1 MNAMRCRLARL
12 ATLLGAVALL
22 WACNAPFIPV
32 PPPGA
37 SFTSQLVDDGAGGQ
51 KTMWVTHGLPSENA
65 ADAYFYIVNDRLQAG
80 VIVVARPDGTYD
92 SPPFDGMMDDRIRIS
107 YQSPIGE
114 NYSDSICLLL
124 TTEVDPVTGS
134 APRCPPSP

>member
-1 MNAMRCRLARL
+1 MNAMRRRLARL

-37 SFTSQLVDDGAGGQ
+37 SFTSELVDDGAGGQ
-51 KTMWVTHGLPSENA
+51 TTEWVAHGLPSENA
-65 ADAYFYIVNDRLQAG
+65 ANAYFYIFNDAEQAG

-92 SPPFDGMMDDRIRIS
+92 SPPFAGMMGDPVRIS
-107 YQSPIGE
+107 YRSPTGE

-124 TTEVDPVTGS
+124 TTVVDAVGS

>member
-1 MNAMRCRLARL
+1 MNAMRRRLARL

-51 KTMWVTHGLPSENA
+51 KTMWVTHGLPSNHA
-65 ADAYFYIVNDRLQAG
+65 ANAYFYIMNDRLGTG

-92 SPPFDGMMDDRIRIS
+92 SPAFDGVMDDRIRIS
-107 YQSPIGE
+107 YQVPVGE
-114 NYSDSICLLL
+114 TYSDSICLLL
-124 TTEVDPVTGS
+124 TTEVDAGGS
-134 APRCPPSP
+134 APLCP

>member
-1 MNAMRCRLARL
+1 MNAMRRRLGRL

-37 SFTSQLVDDGAGGQ
+37 NFTSQLVDDGAGGQ
-51 KTMWVTHGLPSENA
+51 KTMWQTHGLPSQYA
-65 ADAYFYIVNDRLQAG
+65 ANAYFYIFNDRLQTG

-92 SPPFDGMMDDRIRIS
+92 SPAFDGMMDDRIRIS
-107 YQSPIGE
+107 YQPPSGDT
-114 NYSDSICLLL
+114 YSDSLCLLL
-124 TTEVDPVTGS
+124 TTAVVAGGS
-134 APRCPPSP
+134 APLCPSP

>member
-1 MNAMRCRLARL
+1 MNAMRRRLARL

-51 KTMWVTHGLPSENA
+51 KTMWVTHGLPSMHA
-65 ADAYFYIVNDRLQAG
+65 AGAYFYIVNERLQTG

-92 SPPFDGMMDDRIRIS
+92 SPAFDGMMDDRIRIG
-107 YQSPIGE
+107 YSPVGDT
-114 NYSDSICLLL
+114 YSDSICLLL
-124 TTEVDPVTGS
+124 TTEVAAGGS
-134 APRCPPSP
+134 APLCPSP

>member
-1 MNAMRCRLARL
+1 MNAMRRRLTRL
-12 ATLLGAVALL
+12 ATLLGAVTLL

-51 KTMWVTHGLPSENA
+51 KTIWVTHGLPSENA
-65 ADAYFYIVNDRLQAG
+65 ANAWFYIVNDRLQTG

-92 SPPFDGMMDDRIRIS
+92 SPPFDGATGDHVRIS
-107 YQSPIGE
+107 YQSPSGDS
-114 NYSDSICLLL
+114 YSDSICLLL
-124 TTEVDPVTGS
+124 TTEVVAGGS
-134 APRCPPSP
+134 APLCP